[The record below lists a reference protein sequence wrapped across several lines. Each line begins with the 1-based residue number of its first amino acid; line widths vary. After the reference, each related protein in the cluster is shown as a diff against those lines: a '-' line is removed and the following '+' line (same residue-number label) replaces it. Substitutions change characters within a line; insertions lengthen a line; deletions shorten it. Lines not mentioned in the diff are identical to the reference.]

1 MAKRIKD
8 EAKKI
13 EELQK
18 EINEIEDL
26 TSDEIVVEK
35 EEEKQNPKKVRRQK
49 RARAF
54 FIIWNLLSIIFYG
67 VSSFISINKDFKHD
81 VFTYIILGAV
91 VVYVIVFSVIVIT
104 TSSNKRLAK
113 NSISTF
119 KTQIKIWRTFLGLF
133 NLVLTINI
141 LVNAFLNEKDFFVVT
156 LIVFGF
162 IFAILRVFISIIKL
176 IILFFKQ
183 KKINKKRKRIKEKQR
198 LKQLSESKIKA

>member
-113 NSISTF
+113 NSISTY

-162 IFAILRVFISIIKL
+162 IFNN
-176 IILFFKQ
+176 
-183 KKINKKRKRIKEKQR
+183 INCTYG
-198 LKQLSESKIKA
+198 AD

>member
-113 NSISTF
+113 NSISTY

>member
-113 NSISTF
+113 NSISTY

-133 NLVLTINI
+133 NLALTINI

>member
-162 IFAILRVFISIIKL
+162 IFAILRVFISVIKL

>member
-81 VFTYIILGAV
+81 VLTYIILGAV

-113 NSISTF
+113 NSISTY

-133 NLVLTINI
+133 NLALTINI

>member
-67 VSSFISINKDFKHD
+67 VSSFISINKDFKHG

-113 NSISTF
+113 NSISTY

>member
-35 EEEKQNPKKVRRQK
+35 EDEKQNPKKVRRQK

-113 NSISTF
+113 NSISTY

-162 IFAILRVFISIIKL
+162 IFAILRVFISVIKL

>member
-113 NSISTF
+113 NSISTY

-162 IFAILRVFISIIKL
+162 IFAILRVFISVIKL